1 MLIAPGMVSFS
12 KAARERTSMINT
24 VLPLSS
30 CCLSSSAGFGL
41 APTAHLVCRSTGYL
55 RCSWPKQ
62 NTPRSKMAL
71 VVKLATED
79 FMSSPFSNH
88 RLENLSFTGRE
99 VTLHSCVTS
108 MVVDVTGRK
117 RESDIPYLVFFFL
130 QLEILSNL
138 PRP

>member
-12 KAARERTSMINT
+12 KLAAGRTSMIKT

-30 CCLSSSAGFGL
+30 CFLSSLASFGV
-41 APTAHLVCRSTGYL
+41 APIAHLVCGSTGYL
-55 RCSWPKQ
+55 RCSWAKQ
-62 NTPRSKMAL
+62 NMPRSKMAL
-71 VVKLATED
+71 VVKLATKD
-79 FMSSPFSNH
+79 FMSPPFSNH

-108 MVVDVTGRK
+108 MGIDVTGRK